1 LNPIVAERFADRIRD
16 FARPWELATFIWIP
30 AIILGYT
37 GWYELRTSHALE
49 DFGIFRRAATAVI
62 HGDSPFVAPDPHAL
76 AHFDK
81 FVYPPSTAFLFAP
94 FTALPLPVGQFLMF
108 LLGLGATFAALRLL
122 GVRDW
127 RCYGLSLMTPPVVNS
142 LALGAVTPFLLL
154 GAAAVWHYRDRPGV
168 AGPVAALTAVTKVFL
183 WPIGF
188 WLLATR
194 RLRAALLSVLLAAA
208 VVVAGWAAIGFAGA
222 RSYPHLL
229 RVLTDVEQG
238 ASYSPI
244 ALVGLKGSSATATAF
259 ALTLASLACVM
270 WAARRDDGDRRA
282 FAIVVAGAVLA
293 TPVLWL
299 HYFQLLLVPI
309 ALYRPRLSGL
319 WFVPLALWLT
329 PASHAN
335 GSPWKISL
343 ALAVFATIVLR
354 TLAEGSTQPVA
365 VRIEALGTSFRRRTP
380 RVVGAESPRGA

>member
-1 LNPIVAERFADRIRD
+1 LNPTVTERLAERLRS
-16 FARPWELATFIWIP
+16 FARPWELATFIWVP
-30 AIILGYT
+30 TIILAYT
-37 GWYELRTSHALE
+37 GLYELRTRHTLE
-49 DFGIFRRAATAVI
+49 DFGIFRRAAEAVV
-62 HGDSPFVAPDPHAL
+62 HGHSPFVAPDPHAL

-94 FTALPLPVGQFLMF
+94 FVAVPLAVGQFLMF
-108 LLGLGATFAALRLL
+108 ALGLLATLAALRLL

-127 RCYGLSLMTPPVVNS
+127 RCYGLVLMTPPVVNS

-154 GAAAVWHYRDRPGV
+154 GAAAVWHYRDRPAV
-168 AGPVAALTAVTKVFL
+168 AGPAAALTAVTKVFL
-183 WPIGF
+183 WPVGM

-194 RLRAALLSVLLAAA
+194 RLRAALLSVGVGLLT
-208 VVVAGWAAIGFAGA
+208 VVAGWAAIGFAGA

-244 ALVGLKGSSATATAF
+244 ALLGLKGGTASATSIG
-259 ALTLASLACVM
+259 LTLVAVAGVFLM
-270 WAARRDDGDRRA
+270 ARRPDGDRRA
-282 FAIVVAGAVLA
+282 FVVAVAGALLA

-343 ALAVFATIVLR
+343 ALVVFAVILLR
-354 TLAEGSTQPVA
+354 TLAERQTQFVA
-365 VRIEALGTSFRRRTP
+365 DRIERVRTFRSRGTP
-380 RVVGAESPRGA
+380 RVVGAE

>member
-1 LNPIVAERFADRIRD
+1 MAERFADRIRD
-16 FARPWELATFIWIP
+16 FARPWELATCFWIP
-30 AIILGYT
+30 LIILGYT
-37 GWYELRTSHALE
+37 GWYELRTQHTLE
-49 DFGIFRRAATAVI
+49 DFGIFRRAAEAVV
-62 HGDSPFVAPDPHAL
+62 HGRSPFVAPDPHAL

-94 FTALPLPVGQFLMF
+94 FTVLPLPVGQFLMF
-108 LLGLGATFAALRLL
+108 LLGVLATFAALWLL

-127 RCYGLSLMTPPVVNS
+127 RCFGLCLMTPPVVNS
-142 LALGAVTPFLLL
+142 VALGAVTPFLLL
-154 GAAAVWHYRDRPGV
+154 GAAAVWHYRDRPAV

-194 RLRAALLSVLLAAA
+194 RLRATVLSVALAAA
-208 VVVAGWAAIGFAGA
+208 VVVGGWAAIDFAGA

-244 ALVGLKGSSATATAF
+244 ALFGIKGSSATATSL
-259 ALTLASLACVM
+259 ALTLVSLAGVL
-270 WAARRDDGDRRA
+270 WAARRPDGDRRA
-282 FAIVVAGAVLA
+282 FVIAVAGAVLA

-343 ALAVFATIVLR
+343 ALVVFATIVLR
-354 TLAEGSTQPVA
+354 TLAEHRTQPVA
-365 VRIEALGTSFRRRTP
+365 DRIERLRRALRRGVP
-380 RVVGAESPRGA
+380 GVVGAESPRGA

>member
-1 LNPIVAERFADRIRD
+1 LNPTVAERFADRIRD

-37 GWYELRTSHALE
+37 GWYELRTSHTLE
-49 DFGIFRRAATAVI
+49 DFGIFRRAAQAVI
-62 HGDSPFVAPDPHAL
+62 HGESPFVAPDPHAL

-94 FTALPLPVGQFLMF
+94 FAALPLAVGQFLMF
-108 LLGLGATFAALRLL
+108 VLGLLATFAALRLL

-127 RCYGLSLMTPPVVNS
+127 RCYGLTLMTPPVVNS

-154 GAAAVWHYRDRPGV
+154 GAAAVWHYRDRPAV
-168 AGPVAALTAVTKVFL
+168 AGPVGALTAVTKIFL

-194 RLRAALLSVLLAAA
+194 RLRATAVAIGLASVL
-208 VVVAGWAAIGFAGA
+208 VVSGWAAIGFADA
-222 RSYPHLL
+222 RTYPHLL

-244 ALVGLKGSSATATAF
+244 ALIGLKGSAATASAF
-259 ALTLASLACVM
+259 VLTLVSILGVV
-270 WAARRDDGDRRA
+270 WAARRPDGDRRA
-282 FAIVVAGAVLA
+282 FVIAVAGAILA

-354 TLAEGSTQPVA
+354 TLAEQRTQFVA
-365 VRIEALGTSFRRRTP
+365 NGVERLRGALGRGTP
-380 RVVGAESPRGA
+380 HVAEAK